1 MAKAEDPDRFLAEL
15 GKRLRTM
22 RALRGMSRRVLSKAS
37 GLSARYIAQM
47 EGGKGNVSIM
57 LLRQLSNAMG
67 VKLEDVIPSSDSTPD
82 WAIIRDLLRG
92 ASKEQIA
99 HVKAVLSDNRGS
111 TWARNMQRV
120 ALIGLRGAGKS
131 TLGRT
136 AADRLGWTFVELNR
150 KIEQENGLTI
160 AEILALYGQQ
170 GYHRLEHAALRRL
183 IEVPGPMV
191 LATGGGIVAE
201 PLTFDL
207 ILSSFFTIWLK
218 AKPEEHMRRV
228 REQGDLRPM
237 RDDRHA
243 MQELRTILLSREPL
257 YARAQAVVDTAGIS
271 VEKAAQRL
279 IGVIQAN
286 VGTSRR
292 LKRA

>member
-1 MAKAEDPDRFLAEL
+1 M
-15 GKRLRTM
+15 T
-22 RALRGMSRRVLSKAS
+22 
-37 GLSARYIAQM
+37 
-47 EGGKGNVSIM
+47 
-57 LLRQLSNAMG
+57 
-67 VKLEDVIPSSDSTPD
+67 
-82 WAIIRDLLRG
+82 
-92 ASKEQIA
+92 
-99 HVKAVLSDNRGS
+99 
-111 TWARNMQRV
+111 
-120 ALIGLRGAGKS
+120 
-131 TLGRT
+131 
-136 AADRLGWTFVELNR
+136 
-150 KIEQENGLTI
+150 
-160 AEILALYGQQ
+160 
-170 GYHRLEHAALRRL
+170 
-183 IEVPGPMV
+183 
-191 LATGGGIVAE
+191 E

-257 YARAQAVVDTAGIS
+257 YARAQAVVDTAGVS

>member
-1 MAKAEDPDRFLAEL
+1 MSLGELFSLYGEDYYRRLERDTLARVLAE
-15 GKRLRTM
+15 
-22 RALRGMSRRVLSKAS
+22 
-37 GLSARYIAQM
+37 
-47 EGGKGNVSIM
+47 
-57 LLRQLSNAMG
+57 
-67 VKLEDVIPSSDSTPD
+67 
-82 WAIIRDLLRG
+82 
-92 ASKEQIA
+92 
-99 HVKAVLSDNRGS
+99 
-111 TWARNMQRV
+111 QR
-120 ALIGLRGAGKS
+120 
-131 TLGRT
+131 
-136 AADRLGWTFVELNR
+136 
-150 KIEQENGLTI
+150 
-160 AEILALYGQQ
+160 
-170 GYHRLEHAALRRL
+170 
-183 IEVPGPMV
+183 PMV

-207 ILSSFFTIWLK
+207 VLSSFFTIWLK

-257 YARAQAVVDTAGIS
+257 YARAQAVVDTAGVS

-279 IGVIQAN
+279 VNVIHAN